1 MTLRAASVLLC
12 AALLGAERVVPD
24 FGKLTDFRTDFTF
37 DTRHVVRAEAEIT
50 ARDHLFPTLA
60 EAGAGTLKL
69 DAFGERL
76 DIAIPHMTARFATD
90 PEVVQGRLPAFLLG
104 AGYSGSS
111 RLTFL
116 PGAAVVW
123 EEATLTPVQMP
134 PFSLRY
140 CVKLHF
146 ARGLLPPGRM
156 LKAMVDSKKPE
167 IEQMLNA
174 APHQY
179 VTVDNETVAL
189 YSGGSPGGLP
199 AYVGLHLDASIAGLA
214 VVPPKDGS
222 WKHIL
227 LKFSG
232 WTKGA
237 GEIQES
243 SCGEGAGAAELA
255 AAPQAGRALAV
266 FDSLLAGLQGA
277 EPYGQVLRAFPAKPS
292 LLFEGAEAAPTAAA
306 AAGASTPA
314 GAVLAAVAG
323 AGALGSLLT
332 LAISRATRAHSSEPL
347 LYEPL

>member
-1 MTLRAASVLLC
+1 MTLRSASILLC
-12 AALLGAERVVPD
+12 AALLRAQHVVPD
-24 FGKLTDFRTDFTF
+24 FEKLTDFKTDFSFNTKPGTYF
-37 DTRHVVRAEAEIT
+37 T
-50 ARDHLFPTLA
+50 ARPLLTD
-60 EAGAGTLKL
+60 EAGAGTLQL

-76 DIAIPHMTARFATD
+76 DITIPRATATFA
-90 PEVVQGRLPAFLLG
+90 PEYGMHHDLPPSLLG
-104 AGYSGSS
+104 ARYNGSA
-111 RLTFL
+111 RLTFF
-116 PGAAVVW
+116 PGVAVLS
-123 EEATLTPVQMP
+123 EEATLTPVRMP
-134 PFSLRY
+134 PFHFRY
-140 CVKLHF
+140 CVKMHF
-146 ARGLLPPGRM
+146 APGLLPPGSM
-156 LKAMVDSKKPE
+156 LKSMVDSKKPM

-174 APHQY
+174 DPHQY
-179 VTVDNETVAL
+179 VTVDGKTVAVYSLHPGTSL
-189 YSGGSPGGLP
+189 YSRRPWDGPP
-199 AYVGLHLDASIAGLA
+199 EYVGLHLDASIAGVGLE
-214 VVPPKDGS
+214 PPKDGS
-222 WKHIL
+222 WEHIL

-323 AGALGSLLT
+323 
-332 LAISRATRAHSSEPL
+332 
-347 LYEPL
+347 